1 MVIGLGT
8 DVAEVHRI
16 RRSIEQFGD
25 RFLQRV
31 YTEGEQAYARVKGN
45 SAERFAARFAAKE
58 AGMKALGTGWNAGV
72 HWRDLEVLN
81 EASGRPVLHLHGTA
95 KKLAEHLG
103 VRSISLSMTHT
114 AEIAFAVVILEG

>member
-31 YTEGEQAYARVKGN
+31 YTEGEQAYARVKAN

-72 HWRDLEVLN
+72 HWRELEVLN

-114 AEIAFAVVILEG
+114 VEIAFAVVILEG